1 MNRIAHSLLA
11 AWMAMRAPRAGR
23 QRGSR
28 YVLLLASMVLCCPL
42 AIGSALWSVEA
53 AEEALPSAG
62 LARQPTFRA
71 TPLDRVHDQA
81 LAWLQARQAPPEV
94 LQQAMALWSP
104 QATLDGRDALERL
117 AATLALGNERIAAL
131 VRTCQHPRPYGPL
144 APQEWLKHD
153 ELDAF
158 ARNNL
163 RLYYGRW
170 LVHEHLYD
178 EALEQLQNLAPAD
191 VVDPAALLFYQAVVH
206 HRLLHKEAGL
216 AALAQLLHN
225 VADLPQRY
233 RALAGLMQADL
244 EQLRGDSLDE
254 ISRMMDDIRRRLSL
268 GHAGKRVRK
277 LEDDVIAK
285 LDKLIEELER
295 QQQQQ
300 QQQQSGAQGSGS
312 RPTQP
317 MRDSRLREYKRP
329 GDVDR
334 RDVGQRTGWG
344 DLPPKER
351 ERALQQIG
359 KDFPAHYRDAI
370 EQYFRR
376 LASESGTEP

>member
-1 MNRIAHSLLA
+1 MTRIPHSRVPA
-11 AWMAMRAPRAGR
+11 CTIVRSTRSGR
-23 QRGSR
+23 QPDNRR
-28 YVLLLASMVLCCPL
+28 VLLLASMVCCSL
-42 AIGSALWSVEA
+42 AIALRPVQA
-53 AEEALPSAG
+53 AEEALPGAG
-62 LARQPTFRA
+62 LARQPTLRA
-71 TPLDRVHDQA
+71 TPPDTVRDQA
-81 LAWLQARQAPPEV
+81 LAWLQARPAPPEV
-94 LQQAMALWSP
+94 LQQAAALWSP
-104 QATLDGRDALERL
+104 QGMLDGRDTLDRL
-117 AATLALGNERIAAL
+117 AATLALADERVAAL
-131 VRTCQHPRPYGPL
+131 VRTCQRPRPPGPL

-153 ELDAF
+153 ELDTF

-170 LVHEHLYD
+170 LVHQHLYD
-178 EALEQLQNLAPAD
+178 DALEQLQTLEPAA
-191 VVDPAALLFYQAVVH
+191 VVDPAALLFYQAVAH

-216 AALAQLLHN
+216 EALTKLLN
-225 VADLPQRY
+225 DVADLPQRY

-254 ISRMMDDIRRRLSL
+254 ISRMMDDIRRRLWL

-277 LEDDVIAK
+277 QEDDVIAK

-300 QQQQSGAQGSGS
+300 QQQQSGGQGSGS

-317 MRDSRLREYKRP
+317 LRDSRLREYKRP

-334 RDVGQRTGWG
+334 RDVGHRTGWG

-376 LASESGTEP
+376 LASEGETEP

>member
-1 MNRIAHSLLA
+1 MKRIANTPVLA
-11 AWMAMRAPRAGR
+11 RAATPSARAGR
-23 QRGSR
+23 PRSNR
-28 YVLLLASMVLCCPL
+28 CALVLPSVVCCSLVMV
-42 AIGSALWSVEA
+42 SALWPAQA
-53 AEEALPSAG
+53 AEEALPGAG
-62 LARQPTFRA
+62 LAGQPTFRA
-71 TPLDRVHDQA
+71 TPPDIVRDQA
-81 LAWLQARQAPPEV
+81 IAWLQARQAPSEI
-94 LQQAMALWSP
+94 LDQAAALWSP
-104 QATLDGRDALERL
+104 QAMLDGRDTLNRL
-117 AATLALGNERIAAL
+117 AATLALGDERMAAM
-131 VRTCQHPRPYGPL
+131 VRTCQRPRPLGPL

-153 ELDAF
+153 ELDPF

-178 EALEQLQNLAPAD
+178 DALEQLQNLAPAD

-216 AALAQLLHN
+216 TALAQLLRD

-254 ISRMMDDIRRRLSL
+254 ISRMMDDIRRRLWL
-268 GHAGKRVRK
+268 GHAGSRVRK

-300 QQQQSGAQGSGS
+300 QQQQSGGQGSGS

-334 RDVGQRTGWG
+334 RDVGHRTGWG

-376 LASESGTEP
+376 LASEGGAEP

>member
-1 MNRIAHSLLA
+1 MTYVPSCQ
-11 AWMAMRAPRAGR
+11 PAGR
-23 QRGSR
+23 CGGSSTLRGVR
-28 YVLLLASMVLCCPL
+28 NRLVLC
-42 AIGSALWSVEA
+42 AGALGALFLNECQPWPARA
-53 AEEALPSAG
+53 AEEAMPESG
-62 LARQPTFRA
+62 LARVRTLRPAPPEKVREQV
-71 TPLDRVHDQA
+71 LS
-81 LAWLQARQAPPEV
+81 WLQARQAAREV
-94 LQQAMALWSP
+94 LEQAAAMFSDEALR
-104 QATLDGRDALERL
+104 DGRDILDRL
-117 AATLALGNERIAAL
+117 AAALALGDERVAAL
-131 VRTCQHPRPYGPL
+131 VRTCQRPRPRGPL

-153 ELDAF
+153 ELGSF
-158 ARNNL
+158 AQNNL

-170 LVHEHLYD
+170 LVHEHVYD
-178 EALEQLQNLAPAD
+178 DALEQLGALTPAD

-206 HRLLHKEAGL
+206 HRLLRKEEGL
-216 AALAQLLHN
+216 KALAQLLEEA
-225 VADLPQRY
+225 ADLPQRY
-233 RALAGLMQADL
+233 KALAGLMQADL

-254 ISRMMDDIRRRLSL
+254 ISRMMDDIRRRLWL

-300 QQQQSGAQGSGS
+300 QQQQSGGQGSGS

-334 RDVGQRTGWG
+334 RDVGNRTGWG

-376 LASESGTEP
+376 LASEGGAE